1 MIPTIYTTL
10 TFKELG
16 LNNDLLEALD
26 HMNFTDATPIQE
38 QAIPLVLE
46 GKDLIA
52 CAQTGTGKTAAFLLP
67 TLDKISQDKRPGVK
81 ALIVCPTRELAIQI
95 DRQVQGLAYF
105 LGVFSIPIYGG
116 GGGGNW
122 DQQKKALTEGADII
136 VATPGKLI
144 SHLNMGY
151 VNFKNITH
159 FILDEADRMMD
170 MGFRE
175 DIEKIASFLPKKR
188 QNLMFSATMP
198 DKIRKLIKTIMNEKP
213 AQVNL
218 AISKPAAGVLQAAY
232 LVNDEH
238 KARLVAK
245 LIADKPNISKIIIFT
260 STKGKV
266 KEIQRALANKGYQV
280 GAISSDFEQAEREE
294 VLRKFKAERIRVLVG
309 TDVISRGIDIKDIN
323 LVINY
328 DVPRQAEDYV
338 HRVGRTARAATTGV
352 AITLINKDDMRT
364 FSKIEQLI
372 ETEVRKLTIPEEIGQ
387 SPEWNPSK
395 SYGNHSGK
403 KGYFK
408 KKNKS
413 YKKPFKKRPKKD

>member
-1 MIPTIYTTL
+1 M

-16 LNNDLLEALD
+16 LNEDLLEALE
-26 HMNFTDATPIQE
+26 HMNFVEATPIQE
-38 QAIPLVLE
+38 QAIPIILS

-67 TLDKISQDKRPGVK
+67 TLDLISRDNRPGVK

-116 GGGGNW
+116 GGGGDW
-122 DQQKKALTEGADII
+122 DQQKKALSEGADIV

-151 VNFKNITH
+151 ANFKNLTH

-170 MGFRE
+170 MGFRD

-198 DKIRKLIKTIMNEKP
+198 EKIRNLIKSIMSPNP

-238 KARLVAK
+238 KAKLVSR
-245 LIADKPNISKIIIFT
+245 LIADKPNFSKIIVFT
-260 STKGKV
+260 STKDKV
-266 KEIQRALANKGYQV
+266 REVKRALSKADYKV
-280 GAISSDFEQAEREE
+280 GAISSDYEQEEREE
-294 VLRKFKAERIRVLVG
+294 VLRAFKAERIRVLVG

-328 DVPRQAEDYV
+328 DVPKQAEDYV
-338 HRVGRTARAATTGV
+338 HRVGRTARASTTGV
-352 AITLINKDDMRT
+352 AITLVNPKDMGT
-364 FSKIEQLI
+364 FQKIEQLI
-372 ETEVRKLTIPEEIGQ
+372 EKEVVKLKIPADIGE
-387 SPEWNPSK
+387 SPEWQPQQKGGKSK
-395 SYGNHSGK
+395 NYRKNKNYKKSRSYKGNKKNYKGK
-403 KGYFK
+403 KQG
-408 KKNKS
+408 
-413 YKKPFKKRPKKD
+413 

>member
-1 MIPTIYTTL
+1 M

-16 LNNDLLEALD
+16 LHDDLLEALD
-26 HMNFTDATPIQE
+26 HMNFEKATPVQE
-38 QAIPLVLE
+38 QAIPIILE
-46 GKDLIA
+46 GRDLIA

-67 TLDKISQDKRPGVK
+67 TLDLISQNKKPGVK

-105 LGVFSIPIYGG
+105 LGVFSIAVYGG
-116 GGGGNW
+116 GGGGDW

-151 VNFKNITH
+151 VNFKNLTH

-170 MGFRE
+170 MGFKE
-175 DIEKIASFLPKKR
+175 DIEKIASFLPKER

-198 DKIRKLIKTIMNEKP
+198 SKIRKLIQTIMNPNP

-218 AISKPAAGVLQAAY
+218 AMSKPAAGVLQAAY
-232 LVNDEH
+232 LVHDAH
-238 KARLVAK
+238 KSKLVAK
-245 LIADKPNISKIIIFT
+245 LLEDKPNLSKIIIFT
-260 STKGKV
+260 STKDKV
-266 KEIQRALANKGYQV
+266 KEVTKALNKENYGV
-280 GAISSDFEQAEREE
+280 GAISSDFEQEEREE
-294 VLRKFKAERIRVLVG
+294 VLRAFKAERIRVLVG

-338 HRVGRTARAATTGV
+338 HRVGRTARASTTGV
-352 AITLINKDDMRT
+352 AITFINERDMHT
-364 FSKIEQLI
+364 FQKIEKLI
-372 ETEVRKLTIPEEIGQ
+372 EMEIVKQNIPAEIGE
-387 SPEWNPSK
+387 SPIWNPNNKANYRGRDSK
-395 SYGNHSGK
+395 SGGDKNKGGNK
-403 KGYFK
+403 KRHFK
-408 KKNKS
+408 KKPKQ
-413 YKKPFKKRPKKD
+413 YKKD

>member
-1 MIPTIYTTL
+1 M

-16 LNNDLLEALD
+16 LHDDLLEALE
-26 HMNFTDATPIQE
+26 HMNFHEATPIQE
-38 QAIPLVLE
+38 QAIPIILS

-67 TLDKISQDKRPGVK
+67 TLDLISRNKRPGVK

-116 GGGGNW
+116 GSGGDW
-122 DQQKKALTEGADII
+122 DQQKKALTEGADIV

-151 VNFKNITH
+151 SNFKNLTH

-170 MGFRE
+170 MGFRD
-175 DIEKIASFLPKKR
+175 DIEKIASFLPKDR

-198 DKIRKLIKTIMNEKP
+198 EKIRNLIKSIMSPNP

-218 AISKPAAGVLQAAY
+218 AISKPAEGVLQVAY

-238 KARLVAK
+238 KAALVSK
-245 LIADKPNISKIIIFT
+245 LIEDKPNFSKIIVFT
-260 STKGKV
+260 STKDKV
-266 KEIQRALANKGYQV
+266 KEVKKALSKANYSV
-280 GAISSDFEQAEREE
+280 GAISSDYEQEEREE
-294 VLRKFKAERIRVLVG
+294 VLRAFKAERIRVLVG

-328 DVPRQAEDYV
+328 DVPKQAEDYV
-338 HRVGRTARAATTGV
+338 HRVGRTARASTTGV
-352 AITLINKDDMRT
+352 AITLVNPKDMPT
-364 FSKIEQLI
+364 FQKIEKLI
-372 ETEVRKLTIPEEIGQ
+372 ERDVVKLKIPAEIGE
-387 SPEWNPSK
+387 SPEWNPNPKRVKSK
-395 SYGNHSGK
+395 NYKRSNASR
-403 KGYFK
+403 
-408 KKNKS
+408 KNKPHHKRGKNNRGN
-413 YKKPFKKRPKKD
+413 KKQ